1 MYIRVTNF
9 TSVTKFKDSYD
20 SYYYKRKAYTPDMLD
35 ENGRKKHKKHKTA
48 ATGGKKH
55 KTAATGRKKRK
66 TETKGRKKCSMVCSE
81 CLAGGRHF
89 RWCAKPGTRVARPG
103 PG

>member
-1 MYIRVTNF
+1 VYIRVTNF

-35 ENGRKKHKKHKTA
+35 ENGRKKHKKHK
-48 ATGGKKH
+48 KH
-55 KTAATGRKKRK
+55 KTAATGRKKHK
-66 TETKGRKKCSMVCSE
+66 TMATGRKEHKFSMVCSE
-81 CLAGGRHF
+81 CLARTCHKG
-89 RWCAKPGTRVARPG
+89 WCGKPGTRVARPG

>member
-35 ENGRKKHKKHKTA
+35 ENGRKKHKTA
-48 ATGGKKH
+48 ATGGKK
-55 KTAATGRKKRK
+55 RKKRK
-66 TETKGRKKCSMVCSE
+66 TETKGRKNYKKCSMVCSE

-89 RWCAKPGTRVARPG
+89 RWCGKPGTRVAG
-103 PG
+103 PGRG

>member
-9 TSVTKFKDSYD
+9 TSVAKFKDSYD

-35 ENGRKKHKKHKTA
+35 ENGRKKHKTA

-55 KTAATGRKKRK
+55 KTAATGRRKR
-66 TETKGRKKCSMVCSE
+66 TLVCSE
-81 CLAGGRHF
+81 CHAGGRHYG
-89 RWCAKPGTRVARPG
+89 WCSRPGTRVQLALD
-103 PG
+103 